1 MGTADI
7 YAAVERLPEIAES
20 LVIDLEDGE
29 GGSQLLM
36 FVVLREAEIL
46 DQALEGT
53 IARAIRSS
61 LSPRFVPDA
70 FVNAP
75 AIPRTLSGKKQE
87 LPIKRLFQ
95 GWAMEKVINP
105 DVLKNPEV
113 IRWYLARARAWQEQ
127 SAQSTIA

>member
-7 YAAVERLPEIAES
+7 YAAVEQLPEIAES

-29 GGSQLLM
+29 GGSKLLM
-36 FVVLREAEIL
+36 FVVPRGARML
-46 DQALEGT
+46 DQALEVA
-53 IARAIRSS
+53 IASAIRRS

-70 FVNAP
+70 FVSAP

-95 GWAMEKVINP
+95 GWAIEKVINP

-113 IRWYLARARAWQEQ
+113 IPWYLERARAWQEQ
-127 SAQSTIA
+127 TKQSTIA